1 MKQARSNL
9 ALVTLGARV
18 YAVGGFDGKQRLRS
32 VEVLRFIFIFIFILF
47 SCNLALV
54 TLLGV
59 CELAAVTARIFIHL
73 FAARSGG

>member
-32 VEVLRFIFIFIFILF
+32 VEVFRFFFNVFFACI
-47 SCNLALV
+47 LALASYSWR
-54 TLLGV
+54 L
-59 CELAAVTARIFIHL
+59 
-73 FAARSGG
+73 

>member
-1 MKQARSNL
+1 M
-9 ALVTLGARV
+9 

-47 SCNLALV
+47 SCTLALV
-54 TLLGV
+54 TLGV

-73 FAARSGG
+73 FAALSGG